1 MNPPHNFRLLYGSRK
16 PLPEEI
22 LQESRSLAANYH
34 FTACICI
41 FVFSHP
47 FYSFAKAKEIAKYE
61 EENGITPAEKIAS
74 WPSNGLSDI
83 RNEAL

>member
-1 MNPPHNFRLLYGSRK
+1 MDLVSHFLKKYCRNLVRKTLQRIITLLHVF
-16 PLPEEI
+16 
-22 LQESRSLAANYH
+22 A
-34 FTACICI
+34 F